1 MTDEF
6 TWYLARASG
15 LVAWLLLAVAV
26 VWGLLLSSRLLERRP
41 SPAWL
46 LDLHRHL
53 GALTLALTFVHLSAI
68 WVDDFVEYS
77 LVEILVPLASDL
89 ERLPVALGAVA
100 FWLLVAVQ
108 TSSWSRVRL
117 PIDVWRRLHWLSA
130 PLIGLA
136 SAHGWLVG
144 TDVGHPL
151 VSVVVIVLAAEVV
164 LIAALRIRYGRR
176 PARAGSDRDEGERAH
191 RHDDADQ
198 LRT

>member
-15 LVAWLLLAVAV
+15 LVAWLLLAVAL

-53 GALTLALTFVHLSAI
+53 GALTLVLTAVHLGAI

-77 LVEILVPLASDL
+77 LVEIFVPLASDL

-100 FWLLVAVQ
+100 FWLLVTVQ
-108 TSSWSRVRL
+108 LTSWRRVRL
-117 PIDVWRRLHWLSA
+117 PLDLWRRLHWLSA

-136 SAHGWLVG
+136 SAHGWLIG

-151 VSVVVIVLAAEVV
+151 VAVVAIVVAAEVV
-164 LIAALRIRYGRR
+164 LITALRVRHGRR
-176 PARAGSDRDEGERAH
+176 PARAGSDGDEGERTH
-191 RHDDADQ
+191 RHGHADQ
-198 LRT
+198 LRA